1 VNTTS
6 VEPQEVVAS
15 DGDPEFQ
22 GSLGAERRADRLS
35 SPPLTGNGTSL
46 PGDGMGAMPTSP
58 LPDELRD
65 FLAKP
70 NPSVIATLRPD
81 GQPVTVATWYVLDG
95 DRILVNMDAGRKRV
109 EHLRQDPH
117 VSLTVMDTD
126 NWYRHVSI
134 IGRVAEM
141 ADDLELSGIDRLS
154 THYLG
159 NPYGQRDRP
168 RVNAWIEIERWHTWE
183 AGGPMG
189 VESKSS

>member
-1 VNTTS
+1 
-6 VEPQEVVAS
+6 
-15 DGDPEFQ
+15 
-22 GSLGAERRADRLS
+22 
-35 SPPLTGNGTSL
+35 
-46 PGDGMGAMPTSP
+46 MGAMPTSP
-58 LPDELRD
+58 LPDELRE

-109 EHLRQDPH
+109 EHLRQDPR

-126 NWYRHVSI
+126 SWYRHVSI
-134 IGRVAEM
+134 IGRVAEL
-141 ADDLELSGIDRLS
+141 ADDSDLSGIDRLS

-183 AGGPMG
+183 AGRPMG
-189 VESKSS
+189 VESESS

>member
-1 VNTTS
+1 
-6 VEPQEVVAS
+6 
-15 DGDPEFQ
+15 
-22 GSLGAERRADRLS
+22 
-35 SPPLTGNGTSL
+35 
-46 PGDGMGAMPTSP
+46 MPTSP

-70 NPSVIATLRPD
+70 NPSVIVTLRPD

-109 EHLRQDPH
+109 EHLRQDSR

-134 IGRVAEM
+134 IGRVAEL
-141 ADDLELSGIDRLS
+141 ADDSDLSGVDRLS

-168 RVNAWIEIERWHTWE
+168 RVNAWIEIERWYTWE
-183 AGGPMG
+183 GGGPMG
-189 VESKSS
+189 VESESS